1 MPIGNKEGKYRFPDG
16 EVYLRVPEIEHADHV
31 TIIHS
36 GYPDPNDGLI
46 ELYMLLDVI
55 GQYGKLRSRPEV
67 IFTAMPYARQD
78 KAYYRG
84 ELNAA
89 ETLCK
94 TLLKRYGVGQIT
106 TIDAHFA
113 NEGWSRKLP
122 IFNVSASGTLID
134 AARADHP
141 GIVFMAPDA
150 GSTRRSRI
158 KGAKKIR
165 KNSYE
170 VQVSLGEEFSD
181 IIKGRDVA
189 VVDDILATGTTLEC
203 FYHEARK
210 SGAEK
215 VFALITHG
223 VCREGIDRIHA
234 VYDGLYMTNSV
245 KWSESNVPVND
256 LVWGLI
262 LKGIK
267 H

>member
-1 MPIGNKEGKYRFPDG
+1 
-16 EVYLRVPEIEHADHV
+16 
-31 TIIHS
+31 
-36 GYPDPNDGLI
+36 
-46 ELYMLLDVI
+46 
-55 GQYGKLRSRPEV
+55 V